1 MENNVKVKYKNNQ
14 NIITKIWLYMRRNR
28 TFRVGDFYIIFNI
41 SYPTLKLYLKVLED
55 AEYIKFCGKSRKP
68 FTEIQYQLIKNTGV
82 FAPKLSGNILYDPN
96 LKISIKTK
104 LNRKEKIVYP
114 KTLMNIL
121 NAIDTPMLSFDDI
134 CKKANCANG
143 GLRKWW
149 NRLINFGIVKDYV
162 PKVKKGEKW
171 IYEFNLENVNRVKE
185 ELLKGGYTRTN
196 PELKHLWIQQ
206 ESTNS

>member
-1 MENNVKVKYKNNQ
+1 MDH
-14 NIITKIWLYMRRNR
+14 I
-28 TFRVGDFYIIFNI
+28 
-41 SYPTLKLYLKVLED
+41 
-55 AEYIKFCGKSRKP
+55 
-68 FTEIQYQLIKNTGV
+68 
-82 FAPKLSGNILYDPN
+82 
-96 LKISIKTK
+96 
-104 LNRKEKIVYP
+104 
-114 KTLMNIL
+114 
-121 NAIDTPMLSFDDI
+121 
-134 CKKANCANG
+134 
-143 GLRKWW
+143 KWW

>member
-1 MENNVKVKYKNNQ
+1 MENNRKVNYTYKQ
-14 NIITKIWLYMRRNR
+14 NIISKIWLYMRRNR
-28 TFRVGDFYIIFNI
+28 TFRVCDFYIIFNV

-149 NRLINFGIVKDYV
+149 NRLIKFGIVDGYIHTMGKDQ
-162 PKVKKGEKW
+162 KW